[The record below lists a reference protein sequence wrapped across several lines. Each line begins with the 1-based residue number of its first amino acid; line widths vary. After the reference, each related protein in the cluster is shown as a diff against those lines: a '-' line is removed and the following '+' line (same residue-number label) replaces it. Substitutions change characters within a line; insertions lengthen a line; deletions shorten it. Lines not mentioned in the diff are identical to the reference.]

1 MASQP
6 HHHEPAT
13 STPLESVD
21 DEPQLASS
29 AVLPPIFTVGH
40 SNRSFDEF
48 ADVLRS
54 HHITAIA
61 DVRSRPYSR
70 YLKHFG
76 REALSA
82 SARAAGLSYVYLGSE
97 LGGMPNDPMLYRP
110 DGTLDIPKVVASPA
124 FQSGIQRVRRGMQRY
139 RIALMCAEDD
149 PLHCHRYRLLSV
161 LLYQTGIEVMHL
173 RHDGRIES
181 MDDVARRT
189 RPATKENS
197 PGAGPQKDLFG

>member
-1 MASQP
+1 MAPQP
-6 HHHEPAT
+6 HDSEPAT
-13 STPLESVD
+13 STQLESVD
-21 DEPQLASS
+21 DEARVASS
-29 AVLPPIFTVGH
+29 PVLPPIFTVGH

-97 LGGMPNDPMLYRP
+97 LGGMPDDPTLYRP
-110 DGTLDIPKVVASPA
+110 DGTLDIPKVVSLPA
-124 FQSGIQRVRRGMQRY
+124 FESGIQRVRRGMQRY

-161 LLYQTGIEVMHL
+161 HLAQTGIEVLHL
-173 RHDGRIES
+173 RRDGRLES
-181 MDDVARRT
+181 MDDVARRS
-189 RPATKENS
+189 RPATKANS
-197 PGAGPQKDLFG
+197 PGAGPQGDLFG